1 MATQKRRKGDTGK
14 RYSETERKRILAFI
28 AKKGR
33 GGISAATREFGVSY
47 IALRRWMQHGPGGK
61 PRKARADRA
70 IKSGPGRLD
79 GRKARRIKT
88 ALATVKS
95 LRGELAKL
103 QGALKHLL
111 K

>member
-1 MATQKRRKGDTGK
+1 MATKARRKGDTGK

-28 AKKGR
+28 AKRGR

-47 IALRRWMQHGPGGK
+47 IALRRWMQHGPAGK
-61 PRKARADRA
+61 PRAGRTAKA
-70 IKSGPGRLD
+70 GLD
-79 GRKARRIKT
+79 GRRARRIKT

-95 LRGELAKL
+95 LRSELGKL
-103 QGALKHLL
+103 QRALRQLL

>member
-1 MATQKRRKGDTGK
+1 MATKTRRKGDTGK
-14 RYSETERKRILAFI
+14 RYSEAERKRILDFI
-28 AKKGR
+28 AKRGR

-61 PRKARADRA
+61 ARSGRVKAGL
-70 IKSGPGRLD
+70 SRLD
-79 GRKARRIKT
+79 GRKARRVKT

-95 LRGELAKL
+95 LRAELGKL
-103 QGALKHLL
+103 QRALRQLL

>member
-1 MATQKRRKGDTGK
+1 MSITKRRKGNTGK
-14 RYSETERKRILAFI
+14 RYSEAERKKILAFI
-28 AKKGR
+28 EKKGR

-47 IALRRWMQHGPGGK
+47 IALRRWMQQGPGGK
-61 PRKARADRA
+61 ARAGRA
-70 IKSGPGRLD
+70 ARAGLD

-95 LRGELAKL
+95 LRGELGKL
-103 QGALKHLL
+103 QRALKQLL

>member
-1 MATQKRRKGDTGK
+1 MATKKRPTKRRKGDTGK
-14 RYSETERKRILAFI
+14 RYSEAERKRILAFI

-47 IALRRWMQHGPGGK
+47 IALRRWMLHGPAGK
-61 PRKARADRA
+61 SRVGKAKA
-70 IKSGPGRLD
+70 GLD

-88 ALATVKS
+88 ALATVTS
-95 LRGELAKL
+95 LRGELGKL
-103 QGALKHLL
+103 QRALKQLL